1 MTLQQFDAKL
11 KEACPGLVFELA
23 APKGLTRYVVWHRYG
38 RNSIFGDNRNQL
50 DTPKVQIDVIS
61 NDYYDLLVEDVTVA
75 LWMMDLP
82 YEIISEGY
90 DDDYAAYRTILQL
103 VVV

>member
-1 MTLQQFDAKL
+1 MTLQQFDTKL
-11 KEACPGLVFELA
+11 KEACPGLVYELA
-23 APKGLTRYVVWHRYG
+23 APKGKTRYVVWHRYG
-38 RNSIFGDNRNQL
+38 RSSTYGDDRNQL
-50 DTPKVQIDVIS
+50 DMPKVQIDIIS
-61 NDYYDLLVEDVTVA
+61 NDYYDLLAEDVAVA
-75 LWMMDLP
+75 LWTMDLP

>member
-1 MTLQQFDAKL
+1 MPLKKFEKAL

-23 APKGLTRYVVWHRYG
+23 APADLTRYAVWHRYG
-38 RNSIFGDNRNQL
+38 RGHTYGDDRNQL
-50 DTPKVQIDVIS
+50 DLPKVQIDIIT
-61 NDYYDLLVEDVTVA
+61 DKLDDTLVDDIAAA
-75 LWMMDLP
+75 LWLLDLP
-82 YEIISEGY
+82 YEVVSEGY